1 MLSAQSTFLKYKIT
15 ICQRTSSLYLPQRAA
30 RLLIFRAQN
39 TEKLQLPMYPAAHS
53 ITTSTWVL
61 AKGRRI
67 RFKETNLALPCSSQ
81 LPVFRHLFLQCS
93 IPFAEKE
100 NSSANRGWI
109 FFLFVFLGKNN
120 VKVILQIH
128 NRFGH
133 RFWQCLGHS
142 WVWHWHSSLRTGV
155 WQWVVTITQQKT
167 ADQRENP
174 LKLQWWICVWD
185 SIKLPD
191 TAQKIGSN
199 QDPTMFT
206 LSAPTTAP
214 TM

>member
-67 RFKETNLALPCSSQ
+67 RCKETNLALPCSSQ
-81 LPVFRHLFLQCS
+81 LLVFRHLFLQCS

-109 FFLFVFLGKNN
+109 FFLFVCFPGKE
-120 VKVILQIH
+120 
-128 NRFGH
+128 
-133 RFWQCLGHS
+133 QCQG
-142 WVWHWHSSLRTGV
+142 
-155 WQWVVTITQQKT
+155 
-167 ADQRENP
+167 
-174 LKLQWWICVWD
+174 
-185 SIKLPD
+185 D
-191 TAQKIGSN
+191 TANTQLLWAQILAMPWT
-199 QDPTMFT
+199 Q
-206 LSAPTTAP
+206 LSVALTQ
-214 TM
+214 

>member
-81 LPVFRHLFLQCS
+81 LLVFRHLFLQCS

-142 WVWHWHSSLRTGV
+142 WVWHWHSSLRSRAMGGHYHPTEDSWPKGEP
-155 WQWVVTITQQKT
+155 TQAEVMDLCLKQHK
-167 ADQRENP
+167 ASWHCSENR
-174 LKLQWWICVWD
+174 I
-185 SIKLPD
+185 
-191 TAQKIGSN
+191 
-199 QDPTMFT
+199 
-206 LSAPTTAP
+206 
-214 TM
+214 

>member
-81 LPVFRHLFLQCS
+81 LLVFRHLFLQCS

-109 FFLFVFLGKNN
+109 FFCLFSWERTMSRWYCRYTTALGTDFGNALDTAECGIDTIALGQGYGN
-120 VKVILQIH
+120 GWSLSP
-128 NRFGH
+128 NRRQLTKG
-133 RFWQCLGHS
+133 RT
-142 WVWHWHSSLRTGV
+142 HSSCSDGSV
-155 WQWVVTITQQKT
+155 SET
-167 ADQRENP
+167 A
-174 LKLQWWICVWD
+174 
-185 SIKLPD
+185 
-191 TAQKIGSN
+191 
-199 QDPTMFT
+199 
-206 LSAPTTAP
+206 
-214 TM
+214 